1 MFTLPCTHMYW
12 AWQII
17 ISILWSII
25 VSIVGYLQGLDSY
38 NNYITN
44 NSIWEVLLIPTM
56 QSRDR
61 CFLSVMYLMRS
72 QTANCVSKRSEK
84 KRGKYENAND
94 GGVCA
99 TDCSVMASISAEI
112 IPQILHLRQ
121 NIPREEQTWLTSKD
135 PSVVNTE
142 QNRPDCHKATLTHL
156 HAKVPLQTWIYCS
169 QCSDNESALTG
180 GKVESLWSFE
190 IIMMSKTVLI
200 LVFPQ

>member
-1 MFTLPCTHMYW
+1 MLPFSHVFNE
-12 AWQII
+12 
-17 ISILWSII
+17 ISDGQLRLKTVW
-25 VSIVGYLQGLDSY
+25 
-38 NNYITN
+38 
-44 NSIWEVLLIPTM
+44 
-56 QSRDR
+56 
-61 CFLSVMYLMRS
+61 
-72 QTANCVSKRSEK
+72 K

-99 TDCSVMASISAEI
+99 IDCSVMASISAEI

-156 HAKVPLQTWIYCS
+156 HAKVPLRTWIYCS
-169 QCSDNESALTG
+169 QCSDNESALTV